1 MLKVASEPNLFSYE
15 RQTRFAASCGFFS
28 SVAALLALIRPT
40 LEKRQHRKSSE
51 EDKFNWA
58 ILMEFCSVMLNS
70 STSSYS
76 PDNGNK
82 CSFKGNRKM
91 AREDSRVWKY
101 LCLWPKPSGF
111 ISVNWR
117 KFGLPRLRWTK
128 SVIIRILLVFT
139 YNYIKVLVP
148 LAIVALDRSAVFI
161 TIIELPI
168 ISPTIWKYQFFAL
181 NQCWTSCHACA
192 VPGAPRRWVL
202 SGISIGPVD

>member
-1 MLKVASEPNLFSYE
+1 MGKERRNVELAEMLKVASEPNLFSYE

-51 EDKFNWA
+51 EDKLL
-58 ILMEFCSVMLNS
+58 IMLNS

-101 LCLWPKPSGF
+101 LCL
-111 ISVNWR
+111 
-117 KFGLPRLRWTK
+117 
-128 SVIIRILLVFT
+128 
-139 YNYIKVLVP
+139 
-148 LAIVALDRSAVFI
+148 
-161 TIIELPI
+161 
-168 ISPTIWKYQFFAL
+168 
-181 NQCWTSCHACA
+181 
-192 VPGAPRRWVL
+192 
-202 SGISIGPVD
+202 